1 MPLTVTDSDLTFMVF
16 DDVATNCK
24 PSTVLF
30 EEMVPRSLKPEL
42 PIFQLFEEVVSEVE
56 ELDELLLEDELL
68 EELDELLEELDEL
81 VSTWI
86 L

>member
-1 MPLTVTDSDLTFMVF
+1 MVF
-16 DDVATNCK
+16 EDVATNCK

-42 PIFQLFEEVVSEVE
+42 PIFQLFEEVVSEVDVLDELDELE
-56 ELDELLLEDELL
+56 ELDELLLDELL
-68 EELDELLEELDEL
+68 LDELDELLDEL
-81 VSTWI
+81 ESTCI